1 MTDLQFVFFQDDG
14 SIPNN
19 PLLPAAIYKNVLPPE
34 KMEAAFHKH
43 NWSNSWTNG
52 ILNDHHYHSNTHE
65 VLGVIKGDARLMIG
79 GPSGDV
85 LEVTTGDVIVLPA
98 GTGHKCLESSNGFS
112 VIGAY
117 PDGMDYNMK
126 YGKPGERPEVLEDI
140 KRVPLPSE
148 DPVFGDN
155 GPLFKKWTNPERNI

>member
-1 MTDLQFVFFQDDG
+1 MIDVQFMFFQDDG

-34 KMEAAFHKH
+34 KIEAAFHKH
-43 NWSNSWTNG
+43 NWLNSWTNG

-85 LEVTTGDVIVLPA
+85 IEVTAGDVIVLPA

-117 PDGMDYNMK
+117 PNGMDYNMK

-140 KRVPLPSE
+140 KHVPLPNE
-148 DPVFGDN
+148 DPIFGDD
-155 GPLFKKWTNPERNI
+155 GPLFKKWNNPESNI